1 MNPEDLLRQA
11 FEARAGR
18 VEVAPDALGT
28 IRRRIAG
35 ARPRRRALTIGL
47 ASLATTAAAVA
58 ATVALALPREVAM
71 PPGAPTDGQTGGTP
85 TQSVTPD
92 GVATRVPVYY
102 RAAKGNR
109 LYREFHPVTLPVDG
123 LEARVRT
130 AVNLMLRG
138 TAADPDYTGSWPRDG
153 SVGSVRLDGA
163 VAVVDL
169 AGVSGNNVGAAAA
182 EASVQQLVWT
192 VTAVT
197 ADWDLNRPAG
207 QRVNV
212 TAVRLLVDGQRV
224 SRLWG
229 RVDVSS
235 DLVRADALQT
245 QAQLWLISPQ
255 EGDTVNREFTVHIDG
270 KVPESNVILRVR
282 TPTGEIVQSQAVT
295 LGEGSPNRPEIHLR
309 LTLEPGRYTIEAYY
323 ESLAD
328 GSVQALDD
336 HVITVR

>member
-18 VEVAPDALGT
+18 VEMAPDALGT
-28 IRRRIAG
+28 IRRRIAV

-71 PPGAPTDGQTGGTP
+71 PPGAPTGGSPTRTVSPTP
-85 TQSVTPD
+85 T

-102 RAAKGNR
+102 RAANGNR
-109 LYREFHPVTLPVDG
+109 LYREFHPVTLPADG
-123 LEARVRT
+123 IEGRVRA
-130 AVNLMLRG
+130 AVDLMLRG

-153 SVGSVRLDGA
+153 SVRSVRLDGA

-169 AGVSGNNVGAAAA
+169 AGVSGNNVGPAVAR
-182 EASVQQLVWT
+182 ASVQQLVWT

-207 QRVNV
+207 ERVNV

-224 SRLWG
+224 GRLWG
-229 RVDVSS
+229 QVDVSG
-235 DLVRADALQT
+235 DLARADALQT
-245 QAQLWLISPQ
+245 QALLWLLSPQ
-255 EGDTVNREFTVHIDG
+255 HGDTVNQEFTVHIDG
-270 KVPESNVILRVR
+270 KVPESNVILRVL
-282 TPTGEIVQSQAVT
+282 TPTGETVHSEPVT
-295 LGEGSPNRPEIHLR
+295 LGEGSPNRPEAHVR
-309 LTLEPGRYTIEAYY
+309 LTLPPGSYTLQAYF

-336 HVITVR
+336 HAITVR